1 MEVVKM
7 EIDNTEI
14 KERCAKEL
22 ANVHNNLI
30 SRRFLTMLE
39 NREHAE
45 GKKLTGEEIEDLK
58 VRFDAEIYRELIG
71 KGGK

>member
-1 MEVVKM
+1 MEK
-7 EIDNTEI
+7 DNTET
-14 KERCAKEL
+14 KEKCAKEL